1 MGGNVGKA
9 EVGQSHAWQIVQQVK
24 TGVQGPEVTE
34 RLGWKSLSA
43 APGSPQLSSLG
54 RGFLLCPDDG
64 PAVGAVLFVLPP
76 RWARVAPLRHK
87 VSGFYLPGETQLPA
101 TPDQGW
107 S

>member
-1 MGGNVGKA
+1 MGGNIGKA
-9 EVGQSHAWQIVQQVK
+9 EVGQSHAWQIVQQVR

-76 RWARVAPLRHK
+76 R
-87 VSGFYLPGETQLPA
+87 
-101 TPDQGW
+101 
-107 S
+107 